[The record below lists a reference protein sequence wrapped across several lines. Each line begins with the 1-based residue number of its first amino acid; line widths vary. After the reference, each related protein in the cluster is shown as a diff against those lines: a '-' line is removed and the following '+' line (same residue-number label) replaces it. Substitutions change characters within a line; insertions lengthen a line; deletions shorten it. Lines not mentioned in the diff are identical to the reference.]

1 MLNFS
6 RLGLLSCKLDRST
19 SNPRILPQSCALFL
33 VEEFDILQVHLKIST
48 KSDHIKRAF
57 AEPRNTENVDLSEA
71 ILIDEP
77 ALEIDCIIIF
87 RKLRTL
93 PQDIILV
100 LFA

>member
-19 SNPRILPQSCALFL
+19 SHRRILSQSCTLFL
-33 VEEFDILQVHLKIST
+33 VEEFDILQVHLKISK

-57 AEPRNTENVDLSEA
+57 AERRKLKNVDLGEA
-71 ILIDEP
+71 IKMDEP
-77 ALEIDCIIIF
+77 ALEIDCIIIS